1 MAGGRSPPDW
11 QLPFRPASSL
21 NNLTVMHRTT
31 GPEQDTTPAEQVFP
45 TSSDMGRLCR
55 EHDWASTPLGPVE
68 QWPQSLKT
76 VAGLVVRQGIAQSI
90 CWGPELLQIYN
101 DGYRVILG
109 DKHPAALG
117 RPVLWTWA
125 EIERDI
131 RPLFERV
138 MGGETVYFENLRLE
152 VVRFGELQETFF
164 TFSYSPV
171 IGEDGTVAGV
181 LVNCFETTDQ
191 VHAQAVQRERDR
203 LLAELEVERARLA
216 YVFDRAPAFLA
227 VLHGPEHVFA
237 LANEAYGELVGH
249 RDLIGRPAREALP
262 EVVDQGFITLL
273 DRVLETGEP
282 FVGRE
287 VSVMLARSP
296 GASEE
301 RFVDFIYIPMV
312 EANGSRSGVIA
323 HGTDV
328 TEHVLARR
336 EAESARKE
344 AELANRA
351 KGDFLAAMSHELR
364 TPLNA
369 IAGYVELIQLGIQGA
384 VTDAQ
389 RTSLARVR
397 ANQQHLLRLI
407 NDVLAFAKVEAGQL
421 ELDLT
426 PFDAAELLDTILPL
440 VAPQAAA
447 KRIDFAVDDCPPG
460 LMAIGDLERVRQILL
475 NLVGN
480 AIKFTPPGG
489 AVRLSCRVEGDCVAL
504 SVRDNGP
511 GIPDDQQRSIFDPF
525 VQVERRLSNPR
536 EGVGLGLA
544 ISADLAR
551 AMNGTITVES
561 TLGEGSTFTLEL
573 PRAS

>member
-1 MAGGRSPPDW
+1 
-11 QLPFRPASSL
+11 
-21 NNLTVMHRTT
+21 
-31 GPEQDTTPAEQVFP
+31 
-45 TSSDMGRLCR
+45 MGRLCR
-55 EHDWASTPLGPVE
+55 EHDWASTPLGPVT

-76 VAGLVVRQGIAQSI
+76 VAGLVVRQGIAQAI

-101 DGYRVILG
+101 DAYRVILG

-131 RPLFERV
+131 RPLFDRV
-138 MGGETVYFENLRLE
+138 MGGETVYFEDLRLE
-152 VVRFGELQETFF
+152 VVRFGETQEAFF

-171 IGEDGTVAGV
+171 IGEEGTVAGV

-191 VHAQAVQRERDR
+191 VHARELQRDRDR
-203 LLAELEVERARLA
+203 LVAELEVERARLA
-216 YVFDRAPAFLA
+216 SVFEDAPAFLA
-227 VLHGPEHVFA
+227 VLHGPDHVFA
-237 LANEAYGELVGH
+237 LANAEYQLLVGH
-249 RDLIGRPAREALP
+249 RELIGRPLREALP
-262 EVVDQGFITLL
+262 EVEGQGFSELL
-273 DRVLETGEP
+273 DEVFESGKAY
-282 FVGRE
+282 VGRE
-287 VSVMLARSP
+287 AAVRILRAP
-296 GASEE
+296 GAPAEE
-301 RFVDFIYIPMV
+301 RFVDFVYAPLLD
-312 EANGSRSGVIA
+312 ADGRATGVIV

-328 TEHVLARR
+328 TDHVLARR
-336 EAESARKE
+336 EAESARRE

-369 IAGYVELIQLGIQGA
+369 IGGYVELMQLGIQGA

-389 RTSLARVR
+389 RTSLSRVR

-426 PFDAAELLDTILPL
+426 SFDAAELLDTILPL
-440 VAPQAAA
+440 IAPQAAA
-447 KRIDFAVDDCPPG
+447 KRIDFGVDECPPG
-460 LMAIGDLERVRQILL
+460 LMAVGDLERVRQILL

-489 AVRLSCRVEGDCVAL
+489 RVALACRPAGNCVAF

-511 GIPDDQQRSIFDPF
+511 GIAVTQQRSIFDPF

-536 EGVGLGLA
+536 DGVGLGLA

-551 AMNGTITVES
+551 AMNGSITVES
-561 TLGEGSTFTLEL
+561 ILGEGSTFTLEL

>member
-1 MAGGRSPPDW
+1 
-11 QLPFRPASSL
+11 
-21 NNLTVMHRTT
+21 
-31 GPEQDTTPAEQVFP
+31 
-45 TSSDMGRLCR
+45 
-55 EHDWASTPLGPVE
+55 
-68 QWPQSLKT
+68 
-76 VAGLVVRQGIAQSI
+76 
-90 CWGPELLQIYN
+90 
-101 DGYRVILG
+101 
-109 DKHPAALG
+109 
-117 RPVLWTWA
+117 
-125 EIERDI
+125 
-131 RPLFERV
+131 
-138 MGGETVYFENLRLE
+138 
-152 VVRFGELQETFF
+152 
-164 TFSYSPV
+164 
-171 IGEDGTVAGV
+171 
-181 LVNCFETTDQ
+181 
-191 VHAQAVQRERDR
+191 
-203 LLAELEVERARLA
+203 VERARLENE
-216 YVFDRAPAFLA
+216 FDRAPTYLA
-227 VLHGPEHVFA
+227 VLHGPEHVFT

-249 RDLIGRPAREALP
+249 RDLLGRAARDALP
-262 EVVDQGFITLL
+262 EVVEQGFITLL

-282 FVGRE
+282 YVGRE
-287 VSVMLARSP
+287 VAVSLARSSD
-296 GASEE
+296 GVEE
-301 RFVDFIYIPMV
+301 RFVDFVYIPMV
-312 EANGSRSGVIA
+312 EADGTRSGVIA

-336 EAESARKE
+336 EAESARKD

-351 KGDFLAAMSHELR
+351 KSDFLAAMSHELR

-369 IAGYVELIQLGIQGA
+369 IAGYVELMQLGIQGE

-447 KRIDFAVDDCPPG
+447 KRIDFAVDECPPG
-460 LMAIGDLERVRQILL
+460 LMATGDLERVRQILL

-480 AIKFTPPGG
+480 AIKFTPPDGT
-489 AVRLSCRVEGDCVAL
+489 VRLSCRVAGECVAF

-551 AMNGTITVES
+551 AMDGSITVES

-573 PRAS
+573 PRA